1 MATPGTARLL
11 VISQIAGKS
20 GLFCLVAA
28 GWRQSRQIRCQPFRA
43 AFPLPI
49 GSVRNRTESLLSGR
63 AMGVLQI
70 A

>member
-1 MATPGTARLL
+1 LSSAKLL
-11 VISQIAGKS
+11 GNQAYFASWQLDGGK
-20 GLFCLVAA
+20 A
-28 GWRQSRQIRCQPFRA
+28 RQIRCQPFRA